1 MCHFIAG
8 RYEEGAEDEHRAVE
22 LRPHFVTAW
31 RTYAASAGMAGDR
44 DVAAYALSQAKP
56 LQPSLSVEWVERYHG
71 IVCLEDRNG
80 AGKSTLMK
88 AITDVHKPNGG
99 VIRFNGVELN
109 GKEPGEIRRLGVE
122 MIYQDLALAKM

>member
-1 MCHFIAG
+1 MSLLELSGVRKNF
-8 RYEEGAEDEHRAVE
+8 GAVQALRGVSFAVE
-22 LRPHFVTAW
+22 PGEVVGLV
-31 RTYAASAGMAGDR
+31 GD
-44 DVAAYALSQAKP
+44 
-56 LQPSLSVEWVERYHG
+56 
-71 IVCLEDRNG
+71 NG